1 MAGYLRELARVVAAA
16 RGVGAGANASAKAVF
31 GAVSAARK
39 GVERRDLEV
48 RLLALPVLTR
58 PTLFQYSYSPG
69 AAAVL
74 LLLLTYQ
81 VRLLHLLATYQVRL
95 LYSSFLRHPASY
107 CDAVQRLAVLTR
119 TIELQPGCIRLQ
131 PGMHR
136 VAAWPP
142 AAQGSLHSGGDTTAS
157 PYQARLYRTYAC
169 CGPPGSSTPAPTP
182 LSCTVWRMLPVRRTE
197 ASRQASSPLGL

>member
-48 RLLALPVLTR
+48 RLLALPVLNR

-74 LLLLTYQ
+74 LL
-81 VRLLHLLATYQVRL
+81 
-95 LYSSFLRHPASY
+95 
-107 CDAVQRLAVLTR
+107 
-119 TIELQPGCIRLQ
+119 
-131 PGMHR
+131 
-136 VAAWPP
+136 
-142 AAQGSLHSGGDTTAS
+142 
-157 PYQARLYRTYAC
+157 
-169 CGPPGSSTPAPTP
+169 PAPSS
-182 LSCTVWRMLPVRRTE
+182 LVLRRSAAPRRADTYN
-197 ASRQASSPLGL
+197 